1 MSPAQ
6 SLAAAALLALSG
18 AAIAQQAAPVPQGPA
33 LERALVGLWCS
44 PDDDGRGCWAWD
56 RFFADG
62 RFEAC
67 GRAAGDSRPFRGS
80 GRFSVV
86 GQRMCYVVDTASEN
100 FWLQA
105 GARYCTDIVA
115 IDRRTHRYRD
125 IDTRAEF
132 VLHRR
137 PVAQR
142 RCPS

>member
-1 MSPAQ
+1 MSVAP
-6 SLAAAALLALSG
+6 SLLAAGLLALAG
-18 AAIAQQAAPVPQGPA
+18 AASAQAPMPQGAA

-44 PDDDGRGCWAWD
+44 PDDAGRGCWAWD
-56 RFFADG
+56 RFFPDG

-67 GRAAGDSRPFRGS
+67 GRAAGDPRPFRGS

-86 GQRMCYVVDTASEN
+86 GQRMCYVVDSASEN
-100 FWLQA
+100 FWLRP

-125 IDTRAEF
+125 IDTQAEF
-132 VLHRR
+132 VLQRR
-137 PVAQR
+137 PPAQR